1 VALSATPDTPA
12 TVPDLTP
19 GQVEAGVVV
28 GTRPWFQQASHG
40 AFAGYFV
47 DARGPVSVQTTA
59 PVCSAAW
66 LNQIGDQANAQ
77 VQRDPS
83 LADLST
89 YGAVIYYFGKV
100 DACAH
105 SGTPEGAAGWADL
118 PAQGNRVWL
127 NGDSSLATAV
137 HELGH
142 NLGLTHS
149 GSLACTDAIG
159 RVVPFADQGHCTAE
173 EYGDQY
179 SAMGRLLS
187 DMYSPVQLAQLGWND
202 GHVRTANVQGTTRYP
217 VTNYFLTSAEANGA
231 GAIQALHLLDG
242 ASTFWVEYR
251 APTVNTTPGFNG
263 GLLIRSDQPS
273 IPGSPFL
280 LAMNPPDF
288 GRPNSVPHPQLNVG
302 QSWSNPLGTITIT
315 LDSVD
320 ATGASVTVSSS
331 FVPPP
336 PPVAVPDVGGD
347 SRAVA
352 GSTLSAAGLALG
364 TQTSVVD
371 DSCNSIGRVMS
382 QTPIAGTVV
391 AHGTAVNVTI
401 GQMPRRH
408 PCP

>member
-1 VALSATPDTPA
+1 MALGVTSAAPAASAQPVAPHPPDPSQSSPAVRAAATGGVVLGGRPGVVITVALSATPDTPA

-217 VTNYFLTSAEANGA
+217 ARQSTMISARR
-231 GAIQALHLLDG
+231 
-242 ASTFWVEYR
+242 R
-251 APTVNTTPGFNG
+251 APSGPLPAARMTAMISSTG
-263 GLLIRSDQPS
+263 G
-273 IPGSPFL
+273 GS
-280 LAMNPPDF
+280 
-288 GRPNSVPHPQLNVG
+288 
-302 QSWSNPLGTITIT
+302 
-315 LDSVD
+315 
-320 ATGASVTVSSS
+320 
-331 FVPPP
+331 
-336 PPVAVPDVGGD
+336 
-347 SRAVA
+347 A
-352 GSTLSAAGLALG
+352 G
-364 TQTSVVD
+364 
-371 DSCNSIGRVMS
+371 NR
-382 QTPIAGTVV
+382 
-391 AHGTAVNVTI
+391 
-401 GQMPRRH
+401 
-408 PCP
+408 